1 MNLAI
6 TELSD
11 GVVNAYIIAL
21 AVSGVLMLLVAAI
34 GFGSTG
40 GARVLSALFGLGFLG
55 YAIYLEFFFEGGV
68 ISVFYYAFVAPFL
81 VIITVIRNRKS
92 KVQPAPAPPAA

>member
-6 TELSD
+6 TEVSD
-11 GVVNAYIIAL
+11 GVFNTYVIAL

-40 GARVLSALFGLGFLG
+40 GARLLSGLFGLGFLG
-55 YAIYLEFFFEGGV
+55 YAIYLEFFLTTGEFRM
-68 ISVFYYAFVAPFL
+68 FYYAFIAPVL
-81 VIITVIRNRKS
+81 IIVNVIRNRKP
-92 KVQPAPAPPAA
+92 KVDTATTPPAA